1 MGIWRFFLF
10 LKVTLLLLGCV
21 GTAYLV
27 LLGYW
32 LYALGSFF
40 ILLILAYQWFRV
52 EHKLLGY
59 VLDFTE
65 AVRYKDFTRRF
76 AVRRQNS
83 VEGKLF
89 SAFNTINQVYKQ
101 ISIDKELQHQYLN
114 KVINMLDSAIIFYA
128 AESGKV
134 IWINDA
140 FKQLFN
146 TPHLGNI
153 KGLMKRHLDLYDK
166 MLGLRVGKPQTETV
180 ASIQGKIKLLMN
192 SSEFETQEGVFRIV
206 VCQNI
211 NEAIDEAE
219 TNAWQK
225 LLRVLT
231 HEIMNSIAPISS
243 LAETLHGRLEGGY
256 KDEDMEDLKVGIYT
270 IKRRSEGL
278 LQFAKSYRLINRV
291 DQPDFK
297 DVLLIDLFE
306 DIYQLL
312 EPTMLQKGINVD
324 IIIKDRRLV
333 VKADRNLIEQV
344 IINLLLNAMEAVSGY
359 DSPYISISGKMQDD
373 RIQIQIADNGKGMS
387 ADIQEQIFTPFF
399 TTRKAG
405 TGVGL
410 TLSKQIML
418 VHNGN
423 IMVDSKEGEGSVF
436 TLYFGG
442 EQL

>member
-1 MGIWRFFLF
+1 MGKSDFFLF
-10 LKVTLLLLGCV
+10 LRITLLILCCTGI
-21 GTAYLV
+21 AYLA
-27 LLGYW
+27 LLEYW
-32 LYALGSFF
+32 LYAAVSF
-40 ILLILAYQWFRV
+40 LIVVVLAYQWFSTERR
-52 EHKLLGY
+52 LLNH
-59 VLDFTE
+59 VLDFAE

-76 AVRRQNS
+76 AIKDKKN
-83 VEGKLF
+83 VESKLF
-89 SAFNTINQVYKQ
+89 TAFNTINQVYKQ

-114 KVINMLDSAIIFYA
+114 KVINMLDSAIIFYE

-134 IWINDA
+134 VWINDA
-140 FKQLFN
+140 FKQLFY

-153 KGLMKRHLDLYDK
+153 KGLTKRNQDLYDK
-166 MLGLRVGKPQTETV
+166 TLGLKMGKPQTETV
-180 ASIQGKIKLLMN
+180 NSIQGKIKLLMN

-243 LAETLHGRLEGGY
+243 LAETLHGRLESGY
-256 KDEDMEDLKVGIYT
+256 NDDDIEDLRVGIYT

-291 DQPDFK
+291 DQPDFN

-312 EPTMLQKGINVD
+312 EPTMLQKGIDVD
-324 IIIKDRRLV
+324 IIIKDRRLLV
-333 VKADRNLIEQV
+333 RADRNLIEQV
-344 IINLLLNAMEAVSGY
+344 VINLLLNAMEAVT
-359 DSPYISISGKMQDD
+359 DCEKPYISISGKMQDG
-373 RIQIQIADNGKGMS
+373 RVQIQIADNGKGMN

-399 TTRKAG
+399 TTRKTG

-423 IMVDSKEGEGSVF
+423 IMVDSEEGGGSVF
-436 TLYFGG
+436 TLNF
-442 EQL
+442 